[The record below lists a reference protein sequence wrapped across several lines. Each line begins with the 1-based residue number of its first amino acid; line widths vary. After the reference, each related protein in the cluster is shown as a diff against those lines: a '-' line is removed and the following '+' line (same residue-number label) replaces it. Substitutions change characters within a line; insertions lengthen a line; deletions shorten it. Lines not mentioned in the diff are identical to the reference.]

1 MPMNPSYTLRNK
13 RVWVAGDRGLVGSAL
28 VRRLQREGCEIVA
41 APRDQVDLRRPDQ
54 TEQWMA
60 AARPQAV
67 FLAAARVGGI
77 YANDTRPA
85 EFIYDNLMIQSNVVE
100 ASRRVGV
107 EKLMLLGSSCIYP
120 RLAPQPIPE
129 SGAAHRAARA
139 DQPVVRDRQD
149 RRHQA
154 RPGLSPPV
162 RLRLHLGHADQ
173 PLRAG

>member
-1 MPMNPSYTLRNK
+1 MSMSPSYTLRNK

-28 VRRLQREGCEIVA
+28 VRRLQREGCEIVT

-100 ASRRVGV
+100 ASRREAG
-107 EKLMLLGSSCIYP
+107 L
-120 RLAPQPIPE
+120 Q
-129 SGAAHRAARA
+129 SGCQHRRGHALVDR
-139 DQPVVRDRQD
+139 RDRGP
-149 RRHQA
+149 A
-154 RPGLSPPV
+154 TL
-162 RLRLHLGHADQ
+162 
-173 PLRAG
+173 AGVGDPSRELLEVGRFL